1 LLIERI
7 LIDISATGRQRRRAR
22 RKVRNHVMRKIGMAF
37 NIVPYKGNGPAMND
51 LIGGQIDFT
60 CDQTTN
66 TTEQIRSGTI
76 KAYGVASKSRLSA
89 LPGLATLDERGLSG
103 FEAFTWYGLWAPR
116 GTPKPVLDTL
126 NHALRVAVQDPT
138 FVARMAYLSSVPATA
153 AAATLE
159 ALRTFLKSEIDL
171 WGTVMR
177 L

>member
-1 LLIERI
+1 
-7 LIDISATGRQRRRAR
+7 
-22 RKVRNHVMRKIGMAF
+22 
-37 NIVPYKGNGPAMND
+37 
-51 LIGGQIDFT
+51 
-60 CDQTTN
+60 
-66 TTEQIRSGTI
+66 
-76 KAYGVASKSRLSA
+76 
-89 LPGLATLDERGLSG
+89 LSG

-116 GTPKPVLDTL
+116 GTPKSVLDTL

-153 AAATLE
+153 AAATPE